1 VNQIDQGTRTAS
13 LASEVEQPL
22 AAGRSGDGVI
32 AV

>member
-1 VNQIDQGTRTAS
+1 VNQSTRALETAS
-13 LASEVEQPL
+13 LASEAEQPL